1 MKLSISNK
9 LQFFTGNTNL
19 LYYEAGVWY
28 TECPGLSLNYTLNKR
43 MLSNNLLPNKLFHT
57 KLYLQCRVIYVYC

>member
-19 LYYEAGVWY
+19 LYYKAGVWY

-43 MLSNNLLPNKLFHT
+43 MLSNNSLPNKLFHT
-57 KLYLQCRVIYVYC
+57 KLYLQC